1 MGNIPKTMENH
12 PVLWVNQRMGKLKLD
27 FREYING
34 FWKNQQETCRVLPG
48 REGWSYVIPKRQ
60 LSILPATSVGNN
72 YAYESMP
79 TMAIDVLLKWQI
91 CKNFPEKVVRW
102 QSKPSSDI
110 NLGVIFTGH
119 RHQNPPKTSN
129 ICDICDGKR
138 GKTHGFVNGSACPP
152 GWSAKATGV
161 MADWPATS
169 MGTWR
174 SWKEISVNMP
184 SGNLTWLWKITIF
197 NGKIHY

>member
-1 MGNIPKTMENH
+1 MVLLCNNSGKHTKNHGKSPCFMGNIPKTMENH

-34 FWKNQQETCRVLPG
+34 FWKNQQENCRVLPG

-129 ICDICDGKR
+129 ICDICDGKQ
-138 GKTHGFVNGSACPP
+138 GKPTALLTARRVLPVDPP
-152 GWSAKATGV
+152 KPLA
-161 MADWPATS
+161 
-169 MGTWR
+169 
-174 SWKEISVNMP
+174 
-184 SGNLTWLWKITIF
+184 
-197 NGKIHY
+197 